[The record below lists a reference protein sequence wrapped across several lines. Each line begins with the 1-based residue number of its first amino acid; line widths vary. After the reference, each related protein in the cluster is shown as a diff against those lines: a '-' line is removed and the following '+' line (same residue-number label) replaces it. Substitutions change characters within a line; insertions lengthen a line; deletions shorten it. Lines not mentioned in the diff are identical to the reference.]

1 MEEHVSWLIELAV
14 KDGQLDAF
22 TELMEEMVTGTS
34 VEPQTLAYE
43 WYISDDRTTVHIYEK
58 YADSASTISHV
69 NGFLEKW
76 AERFAACV
84 DVSRFVVYGTPNARG
99 ARDPRRLRRRV
110 HGPLGRL
117 LPLRIGLRTPPEPAL
132 AQAVG

>member
-1 MEEHVSWLIELAV
+1 MEEQVSWLIELAV

-22 TELMEEMVTGTS
+22 TELMEEMVAGTS

-58 YADSASTISHV
+58 YADSASTISQV

-76 AERFAACV
+76 ADRFMACV
-84 DVSRFVVYGTPNARG
+84 DVSRFVVYGSPNAEAREILG
-99 ARDPRRLRRRV
+99 AFGGMYM
-110 HGPLGRL
+110 GPWGGFSRF
-117 LPLRIGLRTPPEPAL
+117 G
-132 AQAVG
+132 